1 VLATRAWSGALARA
15 RPSAALIELIASLS
29 IADGVDRL
37 PSIAIL
43 AAGPGR
49 MWRGIL
55 SMAIATE
62 TQQLLVLERLRSAG
76 TQAVTLDQL
85 RGGGIDF
92 PAVVIGELELNGYVI
107 ERVYEHGQQ
116 IGVRLLETQTPDLPA
131 SRRRHRWRRVSR

>member
-1 VLATRAWSGALARA
+1 
-15 RPSAALIELIASLS
+15 
-29 IADGVDRL
+29 
-37 PSIAIL
+37 
-43 AAGPGR
+43 

-107 ERVYEHGQQ
+107 ERVYEHGRQ

-131 SRRRHRWRRVSR
+131 SHRRHRWRRVSR